1 MRQNPLGGP
10 KGQVRRQGPGA
21 VHRVLARTP
30 SGCPAG
36 DGPTKGAAIGV
47 FRQDFA
53 PATPGLSVNGACCP
67 GNQHSA
73 PTGRLTGD

>member
-1 MRQNPLGGP
+1 
-10 KGQVRRQGPGA
+10 
-21 VHRVLARTP
+21 LARTP